1 MANDSRPSLTKD
13 IEQRYDSQRAGGAF
27 DVKDTLGTPNT
38 SVPAG
43 KLIDATSMN
52 ATQFQNPAGFETK
65 VTMQQSRFLVVQ
77 SNGTSGVSRYVKTL
91 DNRRYKR

>member
-1 MANDSRPSLTKD
+1 MPENRPSLTKD
-13 IEQRYDSQRAGGAF
+13 IEQRYSSQRAGGAF

-52 ATQFQNPAGFETK
+52 ATQFQSPAGFETK
-65 VTMQQSRFLVVQ
+65 VPIQQSRFLVVQ
-77 SNGTSGVSRYVKTL
+77 SNGGSGVSRYVKSL
-91 DNRRYKR
+91 DNRRYRR